1 VRLGAVAL
9 GAALLALLPDVAAAQ
24 AYPTYPWQQL
34 DATGVDTGLI
44 RAMSVR
50 VSVDGDA
57 LTATIDEAHFN
68 GAAISLTMSARLSD
82 LNLDVAQARESMR
95 SIHPHVGVVVFR
107 CRGGARCVTYSA
119 PGDSF
124 FEFPGPTQFGFFVQ
138 DGAMAEQALADLRRI
153 AGGGS

>member
-1 VRLGAVAL
+1 VRIRGVAL
-9 GAALLALLPDVAAAQ
+9 GAILLALLPGLAAAQ
-24 AYPTYPWQQL
+24 TYPWQQL

-44 RAMSVR
+44 RSMSVR

-68 GAAISLTMSARLSD
+68 GAAISLTMSVRLSD
-82 LNLDVAQARESMR
+82 LNLDLAQARESMR

-107 CRGGARCVTYSA
+107 CRGGSRCVTYSA

-124 FEFPGPTQFGFFVQ
+124 FEFPGPTQFGFFVK

-153 AGGGS
+153 GRGGS